1 MTQKLTE
8 EDIEKVTGGDISS
21 DVIGFVAS
29 KVFTDPDL
37 ASIISK
43 LSYEQ
48 GQVVVDYLT
57 SKFDGLT
64 LAQAEQNYELYKAE
78 TIAYIKETFN
88 IE

>member
-8 EDIEKVTGGDISS
+8 EDIEKVTGGDISP
-21 DVIGFVAS
+21 DVYSFVAS

-37 ASIISK
+37 VELITKIPF
-43 LSYEQ
+43 EQ
-48 GQVVVDYLT
+48 GGIIVAYL
-57 SKFDGLT
+57 SNKFDGLT
-64 LAQAEQNYELYKAE
+64 LEQAEQNYELYKAE